1 MNPQEVEKYELDQ
14 KIKKIKINTVNE
26 IWKLYKD
33 QEAQYFEQ
41 YNLGLITSLDLAN
54 QIIKLNKA
62 HNQTMKNL
70 FK

>member
-1 MNPQEVEKYELDQ
+1 MMTKELDQ
-14 KIKKIKINTVNE
+14 EIRKIKTNTVNE

-41 YNLGLITSLDLAN
+41 YRLGLITSLELAN

-62 HNQTMKNL
+62 QAQTMKNL

>member
-1 MNPQEVEKYELDQ
+1 MMTKELDQ
-14 KIKKIKINTVNE
+14 EIRKIKTNTVNE

-41 YNLGLITSLDLAN
+41 YRLGLITSLELAN
-54 QIIKLNKA
+54 QIIKLNKE
-62 HNQTMKNL
+62 QVKTMKNL